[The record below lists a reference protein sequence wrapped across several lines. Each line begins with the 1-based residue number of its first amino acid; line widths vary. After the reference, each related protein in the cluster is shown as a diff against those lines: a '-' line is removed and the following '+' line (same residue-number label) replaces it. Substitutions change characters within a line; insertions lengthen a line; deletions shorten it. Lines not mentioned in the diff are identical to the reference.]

1 MTRLSSAGKIAVS
14 RSSAEDRAQS
24 VLFKAADLFYRQGYD
39 ATSMNDIAQAV
50 ELTKA
55 GLYYYTKGKEDLL
68 YKIMDF
74 AMDCVERDIVEP
86 AEEISDPTE
95 RLRFVVE
102 NHLKKIFDMGAAI
115 TVLTVEVTKLQPKL
129 EKRVALRQRAY
140 LDLVVST
147 IRELK
152 RAKKLKPLD
161 ERLAA
166 LNVFSCILGV
176 TRWYKPNGRFKK
188 NRIIAETL
196 RFIESGLIAE

>member
-55 GLYYYTKGKEDLL
+55 GLYYYTKGKEDWL

-86 AEEISDPTE
+86 AEEISAEPSIGTAIVCG
-95 RLRFVVE
+95 LLF
-102 NHLKKIFDMGAAI
+102 LAFGA
-115 TVLTVEVTKLQPKL
+115 TFTWCGL
-129 EKRVALRQRAY
+129 
-140 LDLVVST
+140 
-147 IRELK
+147 
-152 RAKKLKPLD
+152 
-161 ERLAA
+161 
-166 LNVFSCILGV
+166 
-176 TRWYKPNGRFKK
+176 
-188 NRIIAETL
+188 
-196 RFIESGLIAE
+196 SGLGSHWFLVAAVCLSGASLYAWRIRKQIKASNER